1 VADPAGYRHAKDG
14 FTFLLDATN
23 ASALKQVPDFE
34 GREEPAVAEEF
45 LRFRAE
51 TWADSLSAAGAAPGE
66 INVHLEPHQ
75 RKVLLRRGGK
85 LLFTADI

>member
-1 VADPAGYRHAKDG
+1 VPDPSRYRHSRDG
-14 FTFLLDATN
+14 FTFLLDA
-23 ASALKQVPDFE
+23 ASAAALKQVPDFE

-51 TWADSLSAAGAAPGE
+51 TWVDSLSAAGAAPGE
-66 INVHLEPHQ
+66 IAVRLEPHQ
-75 RKVLLRRGGK
+75 RKVLLMRAGK